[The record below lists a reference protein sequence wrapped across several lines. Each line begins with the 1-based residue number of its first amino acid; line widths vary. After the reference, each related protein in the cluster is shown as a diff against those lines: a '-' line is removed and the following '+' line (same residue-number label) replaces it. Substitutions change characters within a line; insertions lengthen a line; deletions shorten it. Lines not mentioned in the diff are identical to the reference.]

1 MIDFAQYLVNK
12 IKKEGF
18 DFFYYGAFHQFQP
31 IHYYIKTKNMKIE
44 IIKLDDHDFNI
55 KIKNLC
61 DIYGLSYNNVYMNKN
76 PNKLNYKEYLNN
88 KDFVNCINFI
98 YKKDFELYNYH
109 MIKTF

>member
-1 MIDFAQYLVNK
+1 
-12 IKKEGF
+12 
-18 DFFYYGAFHQFQP
+18 
-31 IHYYIKTKNMKIE
+31 
-44 IIKLDDHDFNI
+44 
-55 KIKNLC
+55 
-61 DIYGLSYNNVYMNKN
+61 MNKN